1 MIVHEGTATFPDLL
15 DEAAGILS
23 ERVGIDKS
31 RILGALGETARLG
44 YTPIG
49 HHMALPHARL
59 EEMRTHEVVIVHSAE
74 GLRVA
79 GSEELIYALIILL
92 GPLADPGR
100 HLRFLAELAN
110 RAENIDFA
118 GAWRTLQDPDEIR
131 ARFVRSGSV
140 MQVTL
145 TAGDLMGVTIR
156 DIALHENCL
165 IAFITRG
172 ERMIVPHG
180 DTVLEKGDR
189 LMLIGEAD
197 AVAESAERFEPG
209 AAAAD

>member
-1 MIVHEGTATFPDLL
+1 
-15 DEAAGILS
+15 
-23 ERVGIDKS
+23 
-31 RILGALGETARLG
+31 
-44 YTPIG
+44 
-49 HHMALPHARL
+49 
-59 EEMRTHEVVIVHSAE
+59 
-74 GLRVA
+74 
-79 GSEELIYALIILL
+79 
-92 GPLADPGR
+92 
-100 HLRFLAELAN
+100 
-110 RAENIDFA
+110 
-118 GAWRTLQDPDEIR
+118 
-131 ARFVRSGSV
+131 